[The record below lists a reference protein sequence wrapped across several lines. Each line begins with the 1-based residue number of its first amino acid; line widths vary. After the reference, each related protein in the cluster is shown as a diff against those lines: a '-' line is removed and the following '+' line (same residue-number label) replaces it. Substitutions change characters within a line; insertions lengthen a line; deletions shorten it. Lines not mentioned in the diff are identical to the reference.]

1 MRIFFDDMKQVF
13 FEILTGR
20 GLGAADAE
28 STAETFAVNSL
39 EGVITHGANRFASI
53 VAVIDRGEID
63 IHARAEVEQSLGA
76 FERWNGNF
84 ALGNVNASRCMTR
97 AVELAR
103 EYGIGIVAVR
113 NTSHWLR
120 AGSWGLLAAD
130 RGCLGICWT
139 NTIPSMVPEG
149 LEVKLAGNNPFVI
162 CVPGAEGRHVLFDG
176 AMSQYS
182 FGAVQK
188 AALANRPLEV
198 PGGYD
203 SRGELS
209 RDASEVLATRAM
221 RPMGHWK
228 GTALAVV
235 LDLAASALA
244 LGHSTYRLGR
254 AEADGVKR
262 GASQVFIAVDVLRY
276 GADFIH
282 EATEETLRNIRE
294 TDAGR
299 GLLHFPGE
307 GRIRV
312 REENLKNGIEVNDK
326 VWEEILG
333 LRR

>member
-1 MRIFFDDMKQVF
+1 MRIPFAEMKQVF
-13 FEILTGR
+13 SEILLGR
-20 GLGAADAE
+20 GLAEADAE
-28 STAETFAVNSL
+28 ITAQTFAENSL
-39 EGVITHGANRFASI
+39 EGVITHGANRFAAI
-53 VAVIDRGEID
+53 VAAVDRGEID
-63 IHARAEVEQSLGA
+63 IHARAEVEESLGA

-84 ALGNVNASRCMTR
+84 ALGNVNASRCMGR
-97 AVELAR
+97 AAELAG
-103 EYGIGIVAVR
+103 EFGIGIVAVR

-139 NTIPSMVPEG
+139 NTIPSMVPDG
-149 LEVKLAGNNPFVI
+149 LTVKLAGNNPLVI
-162 CVPGAEGRHVLFDG
+162 CVPGPEGRHVLFDG

-203 SRGELS
+203 SRGEPT
-209 RDASEVLATRAM
+209 RDASELLATRAM

-244 LGHSTYRLGR
+244 LGHSTFRLGR
-254 AEADGVKR
+254 AEADGEKR

-282 EATEETLRNIRE
+282 EVTEETLRNIRE
-294 TDAGR
+294 ADGGR
-299 GLLHFPGE
+299 GTLHFPGE
-307 GRIRV
+307 GRIRA
-312 REENLKNGIEVNDK
+312 REENLKHGIEVNDT
-326 VWEEILG
+326 VWGEILG
-333 LRR
+333 LRK